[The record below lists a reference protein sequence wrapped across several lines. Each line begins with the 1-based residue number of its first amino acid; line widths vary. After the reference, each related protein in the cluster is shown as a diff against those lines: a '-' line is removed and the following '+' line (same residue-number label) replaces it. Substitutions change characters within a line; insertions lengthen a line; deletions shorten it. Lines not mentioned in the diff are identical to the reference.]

1 MPIWGVCAEGWRVVV
16 SAAVYRVSRTLDT
29 EARRAVRKL
38 RAKATF
44 MEIAY
49 ARCKSVRTSF
59 LALRFLVEWGRLSD
73 RDGHELPIA
82 EYGRAVGVS
91 RAEAYR
97 REAAFRLCFPMDELP
112 TLWSIVRPLVNGSGY
127 DATDYGGQAVFV
139 GTLKAGRESVS

>member
-1 MPIWGVCAEGWRVVV
+1 MSPGRRSLRSGHVAKGWRLVV
-16 SAAVYRVSRTLDT
+16 SGAMYRVSRTLDT

-73 RDGHELPIA
+73 RNGHELPIVSTDA
-82 EYGRAVGVS
+82 RSGCRERGVP
-91 RAEAYR
+91 A
-97 REAAFRLCFPMDELP
+97 
-112 TLWSIVRPLVNGSGY
+112 
-127 DATDYGGQAVFV
+127 
-139 GTLKAGRESVS
+139 